1 MLRSKYPTQCLCDVL
16 FVRTCFYSQRPFSKF
31 FGVNNINRPSDIAS
45 CDSTRN
51 YFCKSRSTNGFQS
64 GGIAAIAI

>member
-1 MLRSKYPTQCLCDVL
+1 MRRSIRSDVFL
-16 FVRTCFYSQRPFSKF
+16 LAKAVFEVFR
-31 FGVNNINRPSDIAS
+31 VNNINRPSDIAS